1 MGNSLTETNPEA
13 FRRWPLNHRR
23 EYRLFFGGNFTHCR
37 NVVHEGVLRCHQMSQ
52 KNPEGM
58 VLLYF
63 MFMWANHLTVLIF
76 WLLKKLIRDD
86 VWERILLKTI
96 GLVQWYKK
104 IVAFVFLVIIDFSHL
119 HVVVWWLRG
128 HCRQVQKIMRG
139 KALRSLQNHHGT
151 RNLLAGAFFLL
162 FVHFT
167 DLCKHLLLRYRL
179 STF

>member
-1 MGNSLTETNPEA
+1 
-13 FRRWPLNHRR
+13 
-23 EYRLFFGGNFTHCR
+23 
-37 NVVHEGVLRCHQMSQ
+37 MSQ

-58 VLLYF
+58 VLLCF
-63 MFMWANHLTVLIF
+63 MFMWANHLVVRFLAIEKTNPRRGMRADYV
-76 WLLKKLIRDD
+76 
-86 VWERILLKTI
+86 KTI